1 MESKNRKD
9 IDNKYKWDLSLMI
22 KDDKELKQKKQII
35 LSNVKKLQS
44 LKKSIFK
51 SSDYLY
57 QFLKLEEQIETDLG
71 IIYLYSNLLCD
82 SDSTV
87 TKSQALKLEI
97 KNFYNE
103 ITTKLSF
110 ISPLFM
116 KHEFEEIKKL
126 IEGDDRLKTY
136 RHYFEDFYREK
147 EHILDEEKEL
157 LISKLSK
164 TMSVGRNVYY
174 NLTNTDSY
182 LGYVKDV
189 DGKDILLTETNYV
202 HLLHSKNPKIR
213 KNVFEKYYDFY
224 SKHKNAIST
233 MYASQ
238 VKQDEVISEIR
249 KYPSSLEASL
259 YADNITIDVY
269 NSLINNI
276 HNNLHIMDE
285 FMGIKAKLLNQDKL
299 HMYDVYINPL
309 MSNTKYSYEDAKK
322 IVFDALGILGNDYLQ
337 KLERPFKEK
346 WIDVYP
352 AKGKKS
358 GAYQWSTYQKPTYV
372 LLNHNDDL
380 ESVYTMAH
388 ELGHAMHSLHS
399 YEKQDFINS
408 DYPIFLAEIASTT
421 NEVLLTEYFLRKSKD
436 KNEKLNILVKFL
448 DEVRTTIFRQT
459 MFAEFEKIIHDYER
473 KGISLTEDKISK
485 TYYKLNK
492 LYYGNNVISD
502 KQIRYEWER
511 IPHFYT
517 SFYVYKYA
525 TGMISAICIAAN
537 ILKNKKY
544 AKEYEEKFLAAGGSN
559 YPLEILN
566 SIGIDITT
574 RKPYEVAFAYIE
586 EKLKELKNLMK

>member
-1 MESKNRKD
+1 MENKTRKA
-9 IDNKYKWDLSLMI
+9 IDDKYKWNLKLLI
-22 KDDKELKQKKQII
+22 KDDQELKQKKQTIHN
-35 LSNVKKLQS
+35 NVKKIQS
-44 LKKSIFK
+44 LKKNIFK

-57 QFLKLEEQIETDLG
+57 QFLKLEEQIENDLG
-71 IIYLYSNLLCD
+71 VIYLYSNLLCD

-87 TKSQALKLEI
+87 TKSQSLKLEI

-103 ITTKLSF
+103 IITKLSF

-116 KHEFEEIKKL
+116 KHEYEEVKKL
-126 IEGDDRLKTY
+126 IASDEKLETY
-136 RHYFEDFYREK
+136 GHYFEDFYREK
-147 EHILDEEKEL
+147 DHILDEEKEL
-157 LISKLSK
+157 LISNLSK
-164 TMSVGRNVYY
+164 TMGVGRNAYY
-174 NLTNTDSY
+174 NLTNADSHFE
-182 LGYVKDV
+182 YVKNDEGQDV
-189 DGKDILLTETNYV
+189 LLTETNYV
-202 HLLHSKNPKIR
+202 HLLQSKNSKVR

-224 SKHKNAIST
+224 EKHKNTIST

-238 VKQDEVISEIR
+238 VKQDEVVSKIR
-249 KYPSSLEASL
+249 KYPSSLVASL

-269 NSLINNI
+269 DSLIDNI
-276 HNNLHIMDE
+276 HNNFRIMDD
-285 FMGIKAKLLNQDKL
+285 FMGIKAKLLNQKKL
-299 HMYDVYINPL
+299 HMYDVYVNPL
-309 MSNTKYSYEDAKK
+309 MNKTKYSYEEAKK
-322 IVFDALGILGNDYLQ
+322 VVFDALSILGEDYLE

-352 AKGKKS
+352 SKGKKS

-388 ELGHAMHSLHS
+388 ELGHAMHSLYS
-399 YEKQDFINS
+399 YEEQDFINS

-421 NEVLLTEYFLRKSKD
+421 NEVLLTEYFLKKSED
-436 KNEKLNILVKFL
+436 KNEKINILVKFL

-459 MFAEFEKIIHDYER
+459 MFAEFEKIIHEYEK
-473 KGISLTEDKISK
+473 KGLSLTEDRISK

-492 LYYGNNVISD
+492 LYYGNNVICD

-537 ILKNKKY
+537 ILKNHDYAQKY
-544 AKEYEEKFLAAGGSN
+544 KEKFLAAGGSN

-574 RKPYEVAFAYIE
+574 KKPYEVAFSYIK
-586 EKLKELKNLMK
+586 EKLKELKSLMK